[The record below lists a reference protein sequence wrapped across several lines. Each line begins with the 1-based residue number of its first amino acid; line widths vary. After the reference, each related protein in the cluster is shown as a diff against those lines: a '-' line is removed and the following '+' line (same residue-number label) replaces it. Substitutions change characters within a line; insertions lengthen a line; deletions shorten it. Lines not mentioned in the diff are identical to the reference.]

1 MRWID
6 IFRISVRML
15 RTNGLRSILTVLGI
29 GVAISLIVILIG
41 IGYGLQ
47 NITIGSIV
55 ESKTLLSLDIQ
66 PPPNDVIPL
75 TDETVK
81 MVQSLPGIRDASP
94 VITTVGEIR
103 IDNKLGSVTI
113 VAAEPSYLDMEG
125 IELKSGDAF
134 SETGADVIVTP
145 QVLELLDLG
154 EGGIVGA
161 PAKLTY
167 TDPSNESQSKA
178 IDRITIV
185 GIANNDTATIYLPY
199 KLLASG
205 GGVKFNLI
213 KAVAN
218 DRGSLVTARDALV
231 QKGLLVETLIE
242 TLDQART
249 VFRWV
254 TIGLTVFGT
263 IALVVAAIGMF
274 NTLTISLMERT
285 REIGIMKS
293 IGVTNSSVK
302 KLFLAESAILGL
314 CGGLAG
320 VLIGLAL
327 DQLLELFINQ
337 VAIRYGGVVL
347 ELFQYPQFFLLSM
360 VLYPIILSVLTG
372 LYPAMRASR
381 LNPLRALRYE

>member
-15 RTNGLRSILTVLGI
+15 RTNGLRSVLTVLGI
-29 GVAISLIVILIG
+29 GVAISLIVVLIG

-75 TDETVK
+75 TSDTIEIVR
-81 MVQSLPGIRDASP
+81 SIPGIRDASP
-94 VITTVGEIR
+94 VVTTAGEIR
-103 IDNKLGSVTI
+103 IDNKLGSVTV

-125 IELKSGDAF
+125 IELKSGDTF
-134 SETGADVIVTP
+134 RDSGAEVIVTP

-154 EGGIVGA
+154 EAGIVGS

-167 TDPSNESQSKA
+167 TDPENESESKT
-178 IDRITIV
+178 IDKVTII
-185 GIANNDTATIYLPY
+185 GIANSETATIYIPY
-199 KLLASG
+199 KLLADGSDI
-205 GGVKFNLI
+205 KFSLI
-213 KAVAN
+213 KAVAT
-218 DRGSLVTARDALV
+218 DRAALVTARDLLV

-254 TIGLTVFGT
+254 TTGLTVFGT

-285 REIGIMKS
+285 REIGIMKA
-293 IGVTNSSVK
+293 IGVTNGSVK

-314 CGGLAG
+314 FGGLSG
-320 VLIGLAL
+320 VIIGLLL
-327 DQLLELFINQ
+327 DQALELIINQ
-337 VAIRYGGVVL
+337 IAIRYGGSVL
-347 ELFQYPQFFLLSM
+347 QLFQYPRFFLLSM
-360 VLYPIILSVLTG
+360 VLYPIILAVLTG